1 MVRVNKKNGK
11 MKIQQMSFMI
21 IAVFLFL
28 AMVGMMVITVKMSDL
43 KSSATALEEQNAM
56 LLVTKLANSPEFS
69 CGDVYGTARTDCI
82 DEDKLMALKAN
93 IDKYSNFWGV
103 TSIQVLRIYPP
114 KANPLIRDVEC
125 TSTNYPKCNL
135 IKVMSGSS
143 DFDKSNYVALCRKE
157 RYKDQFVNRCE
168 IARLIVGYK
177 KVT

>member
-1 MVRVNKKNGK
+1 MVIINKKSGQ

-28 AMVGMMVITVKMSDL
+28 AMVGMMVVTIKMSDL
-43 KSSATALEEQNAM
+43 KNSATALEEQNAM

-69 CGDVYGTARTDCI
+69 CGDVYGTAKTDCI
-82 DEDKLMALKAN
+82 DEDKVMTLKAN
-93 IDKYSNFWGV
+93 IDRYSNFWGV
-103 TSIQVLRIYPP
+103 SSIEILRIYPP
-114 KANPLIRDVEC
+114 KNPLAKDIEC

-135 IKVMSGSS
+135 ITVMSGSS

-157 RYKDQFVNRCE
+157 RYNDEFVNTCE

-177 KVT
+177 KVQ